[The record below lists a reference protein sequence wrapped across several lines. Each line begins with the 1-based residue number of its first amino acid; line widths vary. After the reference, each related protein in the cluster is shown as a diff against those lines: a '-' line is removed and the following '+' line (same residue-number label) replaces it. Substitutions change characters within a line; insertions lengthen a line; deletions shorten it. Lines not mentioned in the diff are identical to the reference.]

1 MRTLLLLAL
10 FSIGCGDD
18 SQPRPLF
25 PDDMGGDV
33 DMLGDAAEDQGT
45 EPDTGNEVD
54 MESDLETDQG
64 NGFCT
69 PNRDGVIERHEVTL
83 QAGLNAKFRVSTAA
97 TFDSAGEEV
106 GGQKVWDMSGD
117 LTGDMLTVVELQ
129 RPDDYWFA
137 PDFANA
143 TYVSRLSAGADLLG
157 IFQVTDSGLLL
168 LGVASP
174 ESGFTS
180 TKLTYDPPVEV
191 LKFPIT
197 SDSLWQTEA
206 QVSGTALGIFSFYSE
221 KYTTRSAGSG
231 LLKTPFADF
240 PVTRL
245 RVELERTVGLLT
257 TTVRQYVFVTEC
269 FGTVATIRSAD
280 NEPDLEFDSPA
291 EIRRI
296 AP

>member
-1 MRTLLLLAL
+1 MAL
-10 FSIGCGDD
+10 DLQEDQASD
-18 SQPRPLF
+18 S
-25 PDDMGGDV
+25 D
-33 DMLGDAAEDQGT
+33 LGDPEDASTDLAEDQGT
-45 EPDTGNEVD
+45 
-54 MESDLETDQG
+54 
-64 NGFCT
+64 GFCT
-69 PNRDGVIERHEVTL
+69 PNRDGVIERDEVTL
-83 QAGLNAKFRVSTAA
+83 QAGLNAKFRVSTQA
-97 TFDSAGEEV
+97 TFDSAGEEID
-106 GGQKVWDMSGD
+106 GQTVWDMSGD
-117 LTGDMLTVVELQ
+117 FTGDMLTVVELQ

-137 PDFANA
+137 SDYSSA
-143 TYVSRLSAGADLLG
+143 TYVSRLGANADLLG
-157 IFQVTDSGLLL
+157 IFEVTDLGLLL

-180 TKLTYDPPVEV
+180 TKLSYDPPVEV
-191 LKFPIT
+191 LKFPIAE
-197 SDSLWQTEA
+197 DSLWQTESD
-206 QVSGTALGIFSFYSE
+206 VNGTALGVISFYSE

-257 TTVRQYVFVTEC
+257 TTVRQYVFVSEC